1 MLKRNWA
8 LIALIYL
15 AFAEVLSWSP
25 VPDLSLCLIQPS
37 HDQKAAD
44 HNDEKYCPAF
54 RTGVIV
60 GLNALD
66 GFLERHDKS
75 VVGAFT
81 IVLAISTI
89 GLWLATNNL
98 WRAGEKQIEFTGDS
112 VAIAKD
118 ALLKT
123 ERAFVFLDGFNI
135 ELTTAADSSVV
146 ENEILPEPYRN
157 DPGLFITRFSAQ
169 PRWKNSGTTPVK
181 NMRIS
186 VNWRGPNGPIHPDT
200 SDFTNT
206 DDGVPF
212 FLGPQATEPSDPIE
226 MTGAMALVNWQWNP
240 VPPCPKMFIWG
251 RADYRDVFGQPHFTE
266 WCYQLRLSRPIRS
279 ERMRAE
285 FIQWG
290 DYNRID
296 ES

>member
-112 VAIAKD
+112 VAITYAELAK
-118 ALLKT
+118 LKKHGFKDET
-123 ERAFVFLDGFNI
+123 EAG
-135 ELTTAADSSVV
+135 
-146 ENEILPEPYRN
+146 
-157 DPGLFITRFSAQ
+157 ITMKLKRGTFSA
-169 PRWKNSGTTPVK
+169 T
-181 NMRIS
+181 
-186 VNWRGPNGPIHPDT
+186 
-200 SDFTNT
+200 
-206 DDGVPF
+206 F
-212 FLGPQATEPSDPIE
+212 F
-226 MTGAMALVNWQWNP
+226 MACVAALELEEV
-240 VPPCPKMFIWG
+240 V
-251 RADYRDVFGQPHFTE
+251 
-266 WCYQLRLSRPIRS
+266 L
-279 ERMRAE
+279 
-285 FIQWG
+285 
-290 DYNRID
+290 D
-296 ES
+296 EL